1 MPGGILRTR
10 TAGVIAL
17 LLFCAVFLFHFS
29 AKRQP
34 TEEEKQQFDFLR
46 QPRAWQGR
54 PAPELTLDLLNG
66 EKFVLSEHVGKKA
79 IVLNFFATWCGP
91 CKEEM
96 PEFVRFAT
104 KHKDEPFLMIGIDAN
119 ESSDAVRDFMK
130 YYSVTYP
137 VAIDKGAAQK
147 TFGVRAFPTT
157 IFIGADGIVHLYEM
171 GPIKNADIA
180 FEAPY
185 QAALATIQA
194 GKGIPKEI
202 FLQIQAATATQVA
215 SGATVTE
222 EKKTD
227 PADDVP
233 LGRARDIANK
243 MNCPCG
249 CDHKLMECTCKT
261 SKDIK
266 AKLKTMDLA
275 GKTDTEVITALNKE
289 FCMKGMQ

>member
-1 MPGGILRTR
+1 MRTR
-10 TAGVIAL
+10 TAGIIAL
-17 LLFCAVFLFHFS
+17 ILFCTAFLFHFS

-46 QPRAWQGR
+46 QPAAWQGR

-96 PEFVRFAT
+96 PELVRFAE
-104 KHKDEPFLMIGIDAN
+104 KHKDEPFVMIGIDAN
-119 ESSDAVRDFMK
+119 ESADAVRDFLK
-130 YYSVTYP
+130 YYGVTYP

-147 TFGVRAFPTT
+147 ALAVRAFPTT
-157 IFIGADGIVHLYEM
+157 VFIGADGTVQLYEV
-171 GPIKNADIA
+171 GPIQNADVA
-180 FEAPY
+180 FEAPFR
-185 QAALATIQA
+185 AALAAISA
-194 GKGIPKEI
+194 GTGITKEA
-202 FLQIQAATATQVA
+202 FLRLQRTTGPQVA
-215 SGATVTE
+215 SAATMTE

-227 PADDVP
+227 PEDDVP
-233 LGRARDIANK
+233 PGRAREIAEK

-249 CDHKLMECTCKT
+249 CTHKLMECTCKT

-275 GKTDTEVITALNKE
+275 GKTDAEVITALNKE
-289 FCMKGMQ
+289 FCMK